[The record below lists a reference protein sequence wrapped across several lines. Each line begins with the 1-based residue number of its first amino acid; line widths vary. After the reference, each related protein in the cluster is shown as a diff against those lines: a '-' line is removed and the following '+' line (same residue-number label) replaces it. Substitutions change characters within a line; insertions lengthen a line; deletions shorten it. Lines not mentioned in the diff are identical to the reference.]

1 MVNESQISV
10 SEASSSEEELLA
22 RVAWFYY
29 HDNLTQEEI
38 GKIVGLSRLKV
49 SRLLDKGRK
58 SGIIKVYINSKFTG
72 CFALEESL
80 KRRFSLKHIKVLPH
94 LEGNMLNERLGVGAA
109 QLLAKIVQ
117 PEQVLAIGFGDTVI
131 RTMQHCSFFFKDS
144 QLKIITLTGGV
155 GPYMRGIGQLEESC
169 RINIIPT
176 PLRASSVNAANMFKK
191 ENSVNDMML
200 AAQRADLA
208 VLGIGSTSQREGST
222 LIKTGYINNAAQL
235 EQYQNAGAVG
245 DILGY
250 FIDEQ
255 GSVKNDFKIHDELIS
270 LPLERLS
277 NIPIVIGVAGGP
289 DKVDSILASLRAKH
303 INALVTDEKTAGAIL
318 TKSL

>member
-1 MVNESQISV
+1 MSESQIPV
-10 SEASSSEEELLA
+10 SEASSSEEALLA

-58 SGIIKVYINSKFTG
+58 NGIIKVYINSKFTG

-80 KRRFSLKHIKVLPH
+80 KRRFALKHIKVLPH
-94 LEGNMLNERLGVGAA
+94 LDTELLNERLGVGAA
-109 QLLAKIVQ
+109 QLLASVVQ
-117 PEQVLAIGFGDTVI
+117 PGQVLAIGFGDTVI
-131 RTMQHCSFFFKDS
+131 RTMQHCNFFFKDS
-144 QLKIITLTGGV
+144 QLNIITLSGGV
-155 GPYMRGIGQLEESC
+155 GTYMRGIGQLEESC

-191 ENSVNDMML
+191 EESVKDMML
-200 AAQRADLA
+200 AAQSADLA
-208 VLGIGSTSQREGST
+208 ILGIGSTSQRENST
-222 LIKTGYINNAAQL
+222 LIKTGYIDSATQL
-235 EQYQNAGAVG
+235 EQYQTAGAVG

-255 GSVKNDFKIHDELIS
+255 GLVKRDFKIHDELIS

-277 NIPIVIGVAGGP
+277 NIPTVIGVAGGP
-289 DKVDSILASLRAKH
+289 DKVDSIFASLNAKH